1 VTKVQIAAGSA
12 VIGGTIR
19 QVWQETTDSQ
29 GLFDTPGDLAVAAL
43 AERQDGV
50 VSRVQLLAAGLG
62 QGAIEHRVRRGR
74 LHRIHWGV
82 YAVGHRRLTP
92 RGRFRA
98 AVLACGG
105 PDRAVLSHRSAAAV
119 WDLLP
124 SPAQFEI
131 ITRRESRA
139 RSGIRVHRS
148 RTLTAADITT
158 HDGLPVTTVARTLLD
173 LATMLTPHRLE
184 RVVHRAAH
192 LQILDAAQFPSCTPP
207 GLRAA
212 LHTLTTGDPQLTRSK
227 LEERFLILIL
237 DAQLPRPEV
246 NARVGG
252 HEVDFLWRDH
262 RLVVETDGA
271 ATHLTRPAFE
281 EDRRRDA
288 ELQAQGYRVLRFT
301 WRQVVEQPRATIA
314 TVAQLLAADG

>member
-1 VTKVQIAAGSA
+1 VTKARVPAGWA
-12 VIGGTIR
+12 VAGGTIR
-19 QVWQETTDSQ
+19 RVWRETLDRQ
-29 GLFDTPGDLAVAAL
+29 GLLDTPGDLAVAAV

-50 VSRVQLLAAGLG
+50 VSSAQLLAAGLG

-74 LHRIHWGV
+74 LHRIYRGV

-92 RGRFRA
+92 RGRLWA

-105 PDRAVLSHRSAAAV
+105 PEAAVPSHRTAAAV

-131 ITRRESRA
+131 TTRRESRP
-139 RSGIRVHRS
+139 RPGIRVHRS

-173 LATMLTPHRLE
+173 LAATLNPHRLE
-184 RVVHRAAH
+184 RVVHRAEH
-192 LQILDAAQFPSCTPP
+192 LRLLDMDQLPTRTPSP
-207 GLRAA
+207 LRAA
-212 LHTLTTGDPQLTRSK
+212 LHTLATGDPQLTRSG
-227 LEERFLILIL
+227 LEERFLTLVL
-237 DAQLPRPEV
+237 EAQLPRPEV

-252 HEVDFLWRDH
+252 HEVDFLWRGH

-271 ATHLTRPAFE
+271 ATHLTRAAFE

-288 ELQAQGYRVLRFT
+288 VLQVQGYRVLRFT

-314 TVAQLLAADG
+314 TVTRLLAADG